1 MVSYFAPIIFY
12 RILLGINDFFLP
24 SNLLSVGL
32 DVSWWLL
39 KNTTYVVFQ
48 GLKME
53 LPQGNPQGRPSEE
66 DLNIEDS
73 VMIIEKSDLL
83 EKLDHIEKMLENRK

>member
-1 MVSYFAPIIFY
+1 MIY
-12 RILLGINDFFLP
+12 FLP
-24 SNLLSVGL
+24 GNLLSLGL

-48 GLKME
+48 GLKY
-53 LPQGNPQGRPSEE
+53 GVTSITTSNNPQGDGIPSEE

-73 VMIIEKSDLL
+73 IMIIEKSDLL
-83 EKLDHIEKMLENRK
+83 EKLDHIEKMLENRNT

>member
-1 MVSYFAPIIFY
+1 MIY
-12 RILLGINDFFLP
+12 FLP
-24 SNLLSVGL
+24 GNLLSLGL

-48 GLKME
+48 GLKY
-53 LPQGNPQGRPSEE
+53 GVTSITTGNNPQGDGLPSDE

-83 EKLDHIEKMLENRK
+83 EKLDHIEKMLENRNT

>member
-1 MVSYFAPIIFY
+1 MI
-12 RILLGINDFFLP
+12 FFLP

-39 KNTTYVVFQ
+39 KNTTYAVFQ
-48 GLKME
+48 GLKYGVTSITT
-53 LPQGNPQGRPSEE
+53 GNPQGDGLPSEE

-83 EKLDHIEKMLENRK
+83 EKLDHIEKMLENRKY